1 MAQTS
6 NRGTYQNRQ
15 VPPPRPVSKLVQQLA
30 QMGDTRM
37 PKRVR
42 IRCINKTDRRSAH
55 ERIKNV
61 GGVNSDGTR
70 WKLSVKK
77 TIRDLESR
85 EWEYYVEESGVTVEV
100 IVATDGRN
108 KYIKTTVDGIQPDNL
123 LSLPECP

>member
-1 MAQTS
+1 MA
-6 NRGTYQNRQ
+6 
-15 VPPPRPVSKLVQQLA
+15 
-30 QMGDTRM
+30 
-37 PKRVR
+37 KRVR
-42 IRCINKTDRRSAH
+42 IHCINKTDRRSAH

-61 GGVNSDGTR
+61 GGLNSDGTR

-100 IVATDGRN
+100 IVAADGRHR
-108 KYIKTTVDGIQPDNL
+108 YIKTTVDRIQPDNL

>member
-1 MAQTS
+1 MGGTS
-6 NRGTYQNRQ
+6 
-15 VPPPRPVSKLVQQLA
+15 
-30 QMGDTRM
+30 M

-42 IRCINKTDRRSAH
+42 ICCINKTDRRSAH

-100 IVATDGRN
+100 IVATDGQH